1 MGQSKDFSEG
11 IKIIQEAHAD
21 ALGILQM
28 WRDFMEAPGEITV
41 TVRNPDKI
49 TSEVTLPTIR
59 EAINRYLGGVFDQ
72 ITLARKGKTVVIRLD
87 AAGNVE
93 LIDGDGTR
101 ANLAAGTL
109 VASRISGADG
119 ELLLD
124 GNVNFEN
131 ASISKGYVQNLSV
144 SAATISDATF
154 SGDVSVSGGTS
165 ITGDA
170 FIHNATVQNLST
182 GTARYRKQVMK
193 WGVEGAVDNEISGPA
208 SGGLWKGDVKVLE
221 KAGIFPEPTWSDC
234 IYVPETLAATMN
246 TVNIYWGTPEEGL
259 IPIQDAL
266 HVTTDL
272 STRIMALWPYKMYE
286 KVDDGY
292 RIRWLPLQ
300 DQHLRVMYARS
311 GDMTVQEGQQGLML
325 PLVVRDIVSPTGR
338 EVTLRG
344 RKLLASYECRRFIA
358 DTEIAESAGATVT
371 TNRLYGT

>member
-21 ALGILQM
+21 ALGILKM
-28 WRDFMEAPGEITV
+28 WRDFIEAPGEITV

-72 ITLARKGKTVVIRLD
+72 ITLAHKGKTVVIRLD

-119 ELLLD
+119 KLLLD

-154 SGDVSVSGGTS
+154 RGDVSVSGGTS

-182 GTARYRKQVMK
+182 GTARYRKQVMQ
-193 WGVEGAVDNEISGPA
+193 WGIEGTVDNEISGPA
-208 SGGLWKGDVKVLE
+208 SGGLWKGDVEVLE
-221 KAGIFPEPTWSDC
+221 KAGIFSEPTWSDC